1 MTEDRH
7 TPVPAA
13 FPWPRARTQAAQT
26 RGTGR
31 MSEGKGRQ
39 HRLEKEQGLRCPSHK
54 GRQGM
59 PGHSLQPPAYL
70 CLLVLPARHRM
81 SSVTRA
87 GAEAVLCP
95 QRGITAWSCA
105 VPTSPP
111 SAWAL
116 EPRRPECSRRARLEL
131 TQCRNVTA
139 ESPTCRRCC
148 WGLARLCSC
157 QLAGGNAEGDI
168 HTHTSSAEGVEQGNK
183 IKK

>member
-1 MTEDRH
+1 M
-7 TPVPAA
+7 
-13 FPWPRARTQAAQT
+13 
-26 RGTGR
+26 
-31 MSEGKGRQ
+31 
-39 HRLEKEQGLRCPSHK
+39 
-54 GRQGM
+54 
-59 PGHSLQPPAYL
+59 
-70 CLLVLPARHRM
+70 
-81 SSVTRA
+81 
-87 GAEAVLCP
+87 LCP